1 MKQFFSL
8 STLALGA
15 LIASPSYADDTQV
28 HLPKLNLV
36 LSDVIKE
43 SFEKDELVK
52 SLFIRFDESKTTLE
66 YEKLRVAAQAGGS
79 VARTPWDKAVSSFAV
94 GVDLQAKNVG
104 DAKAHTEALL
114 SLNAR
119 TQVLKLTSYVARE
132 LVKDSSGEIPEDA
145 DEARALEI
153 VKDLQTTTSLDQLH
167 TALLELHAI
176 VLRKEPELAKNLIL
190 LAGLKNDRV
199 ESLTLRYTQRKEAF
213 FGIRNIVAQLKLT
226 STGAKASLKFATIY
240 PEEIKEMLES
250 AKTYLLEIQ
259 NRSEERL
266 AEVKSFAQ
274 QMRDALAQL
283 VKEGEEFLDLGAG
296 I

>member
-1 MKQFFSL
+1 MKQLFSL
-8 STLALGA
+8 SALALGMLVA
-15 LIASPSYADDTQV
+15 APSHADDTQV
-28 HLPKLNLV
+28 DLPKLNQV
-36 LSDVIKE
+36 LADVIKE
-43 SFEKDELVK
+43 SFDKDELVK
-52 SLFIRFDESKTTLE
+52 SLFIRFDESKTTLD

-94 GVDLQAKNVG
+94 GADLQAKNVG
-104 DAKAHTEALL
+104 DEKAHTEALL
-114 SLNAR
+114 SLSAR
-119 TQVLKLTSYVARE
+119 TQVLKLTSYLARE
-132 LVKDSSGEIPEDA
+132 TVKYAEGETPEDA

-153 VKDLQTTTSLDQLH
+153 VKSLQDTLSLDQLH

-176 VLRKEPELAKNLIL
+176 VLRKEPELAKHFNL
-190 LAGLKNDRV
+190 LAALKNGHV

-213 FGIRNIVAQLKLT
+213 FGIRNIVAQLKLNE
-226 STGAKASLKFATIY
+226 TGAKASLKFATIY
-240 PEEIKEMLES
+240 PEEVKEMLES

-283 VKEGEEFLDLGAG
+283 VKDSEEFLDLGAG